1 MSDATCVLRA
11 SGTRFAAKKYLATS
25 TFVARLI
32 GENAFEFAVSEAAPS
47 DRATILADAERFL
60 TSPKLTLDR
69 LLGFP
74 GVEKVQ
80 FVFRVVPSPSG
91 KRAFA
96 LPPRMCGELARHRLE
111 LVVEFDPGKAIA

>member
-32 GENAFEFAVSEAAPS
+32 GENAFEFAVSEAAAS

-96 LPPRMCGELARHRLE
+96 LPPRVCGELARHRLE